1 MTGKEINSCKKC
13 IVCTGCGRGAE
24 KKEGLQA
31 ISEFSFFSQEKE
43 DDGSKKRYASL
54 RETEENA
61 LLVATDIGTTTIV
74 MQLRSMETGEV
85 LDTFRCVNPQRKYG
99 ADVLSRIQA
108 AEEIPGAAETMQKEV
123 YAVLE
128 RGLEQF
134 GITDESL
141 MPGKKGG
148 NSLIRGMVIA
158 ANTTM
163 VHLLMC
169 YPVDTLGKAPF
180 TSKYL
185 KEIRTTIAGVDT
197 VIMSGISAFVGGDI
211 VAGLYACR
219 AQAQEATQEHFLFLD
234 LGTNGEIVLGNQ
246 ERMLATATAAGPAFE
261 GRLDANVWGAD
272 GVRFLAKLLEEG
284 FVDETGLL
292 AEEYFEEGISIGSTV
307 MTRDDI
313 RSLQLAKAAVY
324 AGISVL
330 CKKMEADRIDRVYL
344 AGGFGYFL
352 NPRDAVK
359 IGLIPGELEE
369 KCIAVGNAALEG
381 AFCYGRERFCKNIE
395 MSEQAMKKTGELIGK
410 TEICNLANTPE
421 FEKIFIESIN
431 LVS

>member
-13 IVCTGCGRGAE
+13 VVCTGCGRGAE

-31 ISEFSFFSQEKE
+31 ISKFSFFLQEKA
-43 DDGSKKRYASL
+43 DDGSKKCYASL
-54 RETEENA
+54 ADTEGDA

-108 AEEIPGAAETMQKEV
+108 AEEMPGAAETMQKEV
-123 YAVLE
+123 LAVLE

-134 GITDESL
+134 GSTDESVT
-141 MPGKKGG
+141 PGKKGG
-148 NSLIRGMVIA
+148 NSLIHGMVIA

-163 VHLLMC
+163 VHLLMG

-180 TSKYL
+180 TSEYL

-197 VIMSGISAFVGGDI
+197 VIMPGISAFVGGDI
-211 VAGLYACR
+211 VAGLYAYSS
-219 AQAQEATQEHFLFLD
+219 QAPEATQENFLFLD
-234 LGTNGEIVLGNQ
+234 LGTNGEIVLGNR

-307 MTRDDI
+307 MTRDDV
-313 RSLQLAKAAVY
+313 RSIQLAKAAVC
-324 AGISVL
+324 AGINVL

-359 IGLIPGELEE
+359 IGLIPEELEE
-369 KCIAVGNAALEG
+369 KCIAIGNAALEG
-381 AFCYGRERFCKNIE
+381 AFCYGRERFRRNIE
-395 MSEQAMKKTGELIGK
+395 MSEQAVKKAEELIGK

>member
-24 KKEGLQA
+24 KKEGLRV
-31 ISEFSFFSQEKE
+31 ISDFSFFSQGNE
-43 DDGSKKRYASL
+43 DGSSKKRYAPL
-54 RETEENA
+54 RDTEEKA

-99 ADVLSRIQA
+99 ADILSRIQI

-123 YAVLE
+123 LAVLE
-128 RGLEQF
+128 QGLEQF
-134 GITDESL
+134 SGVTAGL
-141 MPGKKGG
+141 AKGKKGEG
-148 NSLIRGMVIA
+148 DLIRGMVIA

-163 VHLLMC
+163 VHLLMG

-180 TSKYL
+180 TSEFL
-185 KEIRTTIAGVDT
+185 KEIRTTVAGVDT
-197 VIMSGISAFVGGDI
+197 VIMPGISAFVGGDI
-211 VAGLYACR
+211 VAGLYAYG
-219 AQAQEATQEHFLFLD
+219 ALASEATQEHFLFLD

-261 GRLDANVWGAD
+261 GRLDVNVWGAD

-313 RSLQLAKAAVY
+313 RSIQLAKAAVR
-324 AGISVL
+324 AGIQVL
-330 CKKMEADRIDRVYL
+330 CEKKGMDRIDKVYL
-344 AGGFGYFL
+344 AGGFGYYL
-352 NPRDAVK
+352 NPGDAVK
-359 IGLIPGELEE
+359 IGLIPGELEA
-369 KCIAVGNAALEG
+369 KCTAVGNAALEG
-381 AFCYGRERFCKNIE
+381 AFCYGRERFCKNME
-395 MSEQAMKKTGELIGK
+395 ASERALEKATELIAK
-410 TEICNLANTPE
+410 TEICNLAETSE